1 MDINSLET
9 LKNHGII
16 KIPKF
21 LNDKELSK
29 VQKIVGQY
37 GAIKGAHKS
46 YFSTNFYQ
54 LILKILKFDFKRFL
68 QDIVILH
75 LAKKKKLNYISD
87 KIFNKKSY
95 LKFIDGYF
103 TPISNDDLLPWHT
116 DQAYH
121 GDEKN
126 YDEFVNPD
134 HAHIKFFIYLTPVGP
149 NNGCTSYIPKSHK
162 IGYAIRKGIYEK
174 VLNYSPYFTLAEF
187 RNFISKPTNLKYI
200 NDYLKDPNAVNEFLK
215 NTEKLE
221 EENNLISK
229 FDFAMNSGDA
239 IIFDE
244 GGVHKGSKSLINDRL
259 VLRYLYSSKK

>member
-1 MDINSLET
+1 MNVNFLDT
-9 LKNHGII
+9 LKNDGIV
-16 KIPKF
+16 KIPQF
-21 LNDKELSK
+21 LNEVELSK
-29 VQKIVGQY
+29 IQKIVKQY
-37 GAIKGAHKS
+37 SAVKGAHKS
-46 YFSTNFYQ
+46 YFSTNYYQ
-54 LILKILKFDFKRFL
+54 LILKIIKFDFKRFF
-68 QDIVILH
+68 QDITLLN

-87 KIFNKKSY
+87 KIFNKRSY

-103 TPISNDDLLPWHT
+103 TPISNKDLLPWHT

-174 VLNYSPYFTLAEF
+174 VLEYSPYFTLTEF
-187 RNFISKPTNLKYI
+187 RNFISKPINLKYI
-200 NDYLKDPNAVNEFLK
+200 NNYLKDSNAVNNFLK

-221 EENNLISK
+221 QGNNLVSE